1 MKPRLR
7 VYSTY
12 APQAGSTRV
21 RIYDWLK
28 HLGLDADAH
37 QYLSLPTA
45 GVKDVA
51 SRPIAVARA
60 ERSLRERASSRD
72 NVLISREASPLSRG
86 QVEERLLRE
95 ARHGVLD
102 MDDALFHDSSPHRR
116 LFGGAAKFERAAA
129 ASDVFVAGSQ
139 YIAEWAA
146 THARRVELI
155 PSCVEPRDYRVSTG
169 TAGEEPE
176 RMIWVGSAS
185 TEAYLVPL
193 IDDLLRLHERR
204 GARLRLVSSAQHNP
218 ALEPLQNMMDRVP
231 WQFSTAVG
239 ELAQA
244 DVALAPLHDTLFARG
259 KCAYKLLQYGAAGV
273 PAVGSPV
280 GANELALQ
288 RLDGIAVGRE
298 DSWYEAVTEVLDGSD
313 ARRAARSAR
322 ARDAVEEH
330 YSFRAWAE
338 TWKACVMPD
347 A

>member
-1 MKPRLR
+1 
-7 VYSTY
+7 
-12 APQAGSTRV
+12 
-21 RIYDWLK
+21 
-28 HLGLDADAH
+28 
-37 QYLSLPTA
+37 
-45 GVKDVA
+45 
-51 SRPIAVARA
+51 
-60 ERSLRERASSRD
+60 
-72 NVLISREASPLSRG
+72 
-86 QVEERLLRE
+86 
-95 ARHGVLD
+95 
-102 MDDALFHDSSPHRR
+102 
-116 LFGGAAKFERAAA
+116 
-129 ASDVFVAGSQ
+129 
-139 YIAEWAA
+139 
-146 THARRVELI
+146 
-155 PSCVEPRDYRVSTG
+155 
-169 TAGEEPE
+169 
-176 RMIWVGSAS
+176 MIWVGSAS

-244 DVALAPLHDTLFARG
+244 DVALAPLQDTLFARG

-322 ARDAVEEH
+322 AREAVEEH